1 MFDITSGVVSL
12 LGIPQQFSG
21 DAGLTAE
28 SELTAAG
35 TAVRVASASLTA
47 ESDLTAAAIQVHASS
62 ASLTAESDLTATGI
76 YVGVAQAAL
85 TAESSLTA
93 DATLVQP
100 GASIIIGTSD
110 LVATG
115 TRVAL
120 GTVSM
125 SAESDL
131 TANGTLVVAGAQSA
145 LSAESDLVSTGTIV
159 IPDAAS
165 VMGAELTLGPLEAL
179 PIYRLIQQV
188 YEQVYTDNILMS
200 RYGIDT
206 GKTILIKDNIV
217 TVTDYVYQTEFEDAD
232 YAYQGGRW
240 YQLSQEE
247 YEAFVNAGRPDLVEV
262 A

>member
-12 LGIPQQFSG
+12 LGIPLQFDG
-21 DAGLTAE
+21 AAGLTAE
-28 SELTAAG
+28 SDLTAAG

-47 ESDLTAAAIQVHASS
+47 ESDLTA
-62 ASLTAESDLTATGI
+62 TAI
-76 YVGVAQAAL
+76 YVGVSSAAL
-85 TAESSLTA
+85 TAESNLTA
-93 DATLVQP
+93 AGTYVGVASVSMSAQSELTAAGTIVQP

-125 SAESDL
+125 SAESNL
-131 TANGTLVVAGAQSA
+131 TAVGGLIVDGGTATLDADGSLTADGTLVVT
-145 LSAESDLVSTGTIV
+145 DST
-159 IPDAAS
+159 S
-165 VMGAELTLGPLEAL
+165 SMSAELTLGALEAL
-179 PIYRLIQQV
+179 PIYRLIQQT
-188 YEQVYTDNILMS
+188 YEQVYTNNILLS

-217 TVTDYVYQTEFEDAD
+217 TVTDYVYQDEFEDAD

-240 YQLSQEE
+240 YQLSQQE
-247 YEAFVNAGRPDLVEV
+247 YEAFVNAGRADLVQV